1 MGERVRYQ
9 RNHGGVVKKLSHP
22 EKKDLDLC
30 KILDAL
36 SDPLRLAIVR
46 QIWEQGECKCCS
58 FTEPKAKS
66 TRSHHFKVLRESGI
80 IMTRITGTEFGLSI
94 RKDEI
99 DERFPGLL
107 DSIFSAQNRNAK
119 LKKEPV
125 KACSRPRKK

>member
-1 MGERVRYQ
+1 MK
-9 RNHGGVVKKLSHP
+9 NLAHPKK
-22 EKKDLDLC
+22 EDLDLC

-36 SDPLRLAIVR
+36 SDPIRLAFVEK
-46 QIWEQGECKCCS
+46 IWEQGECRCCS

-80 IMTRITGTEFGLSI
+80 IMTKITGTEFGLSI

-107 DSIFSAQNRNAK
+107 DAIFSSKNKKTQGK
-119 LKKEPV
+119 IKKEV
-125 KACSRPRKK
+125 RSSCSNRAKRK